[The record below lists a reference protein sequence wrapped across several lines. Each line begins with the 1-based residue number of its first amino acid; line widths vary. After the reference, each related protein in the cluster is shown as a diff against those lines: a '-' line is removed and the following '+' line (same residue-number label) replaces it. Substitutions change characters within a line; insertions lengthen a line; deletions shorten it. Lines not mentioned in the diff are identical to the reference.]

1 MKFSVALI
9 AKNEE
14 KTLPRLLESLKGIED
29 IVLVDTGSTDKTIEV
44 AKSFGVKVFEQRF
57 DIVITEEMKE
67 KIDILIGD
75 NEIKVGDTAFNFA
88 EARNWISQRAKNDMI
103 FMPDCDE
110 IVEWKLDEVEKLLDK
125 GIDRLAY
132 KFTFSFDSEGRPL
145 IEFTHSKFYNRNK
158 LYWVRNIHEVLAS
171 KDGKPCNEKWTDLI
185 YLKHYQNPETNRG
198 QYLKGLAIDYIQNPY
213 NDRNCHYFAR
223 ELYYKEK
230 WNEAIERFKEH
241 IEKPGWIT
249 EQGQSYVYM
258 GLCYK
263 ALGDRRKAKECFL
276 LSIGLE
282 PNRREPYMELALMYY
297 EDKLWKEAERIYRL
311 VLDIPDKGYYSNYK
325 PNYTHLPWG
334 QMSVCLFNQGRKMES
349 LSALKEALRLDPNNE
364 TYKNNLKYY

>member
-1 MKFSVALI
+1 MKFSICLI

-14 KTLPRLLESLKGIED
+14 KTLPKLLESVKGVED
-29 IVLVDTGSTDKTIEV
+29 ICLVDTGSTDKTIEV
-44 AKSFGVKVFEQRF
+44 AKSFGVKVFEQKF
-57 DIVITEEMKE
+57 DIVIDEETKTI
-67 KIDILIGD
+67 IDRLTGD
-75 NEIKVGDTAFNFA
+75 NDIKIGDTAFNFA
-88 EARNWISQRAKNDMI
+88 EARNWISEKADNDMI

-110 IVEWKLDEVEKLLDK
+110 IVEWNLSEVEKLLDT

-132 KFTFSFDSEGRPL
+132 KFTFSFDKEGRPL
-145 IEFTHSKFYNRNK
+145 IQFTHSKFYNRKK
-158 LYWVRNIHEVLAS
+158 LHWVRNIHEVLAS
-171 KDGKPCNEKWTDLI
+171 KNGLSWKEEWTDLI
-185 YLKHYQNPETNRG
+185 YLKHYQNHETNRE
-198 QYLKGLAIDYIQNPY
+198 QYLKGLAIDYIHNPY

-223 ELYYKEK
+223 ELYYKGK
-230 WNEAIERFKEH
+230 WKEAIKLFEEH
-241 IEKPGWIT
+241 IKKEGWII

-263 ALGDRRKAKECFL
+263 ALGDRKKAKECFL

-297 EDKLWKEAERIYRL
+297 EDKQWKEAERIYRL

-334 QMSVCLFNQGRKMES
+334 QLSVCLFYQGRKLES

-364 TYKNNLKYY
+364 TYKKNLKYY